1 MKLMM
6 LIAEKDDDGFV
17 QLEAFNQGAGV
28 TTGLQLTQL
37 CTSLNTALNVNKYL
51 KNEINIIFTHLCT
64 FLHINFALMKK
75 ALTRCSCF
83 FDSYLNKVA
92 KQKYSCKAKIKL
104 HLLDCVFGAQK

>member
-37 CTSLNTALNVNKYL
+37 CTSLNTALNVNK
-51 KNEINIIFTHLCT
+51 H
-64 FLHINFALMKK
+64 LMK
-75 ALTRCSCF
+75 
-83 FDSYLNKVA
+83 
-92 KQKYSCKAKIKL
+92 
-104 HLLDCVFGAQK
+104 